1 MNYYQN
7 IQGNSQY
14 YPYGQQPNYQYAH
27 TNYQRN
33 AQTQINKQKVSLLQD
48 QNASNT
54 IMCRILSEL
63 ENLVWALQNIF
74 VIMQQFQK
82 IFKILLIRF

>member
-1 MNYYQN
+1 MGSNQIIN
-7 IQGNSQY
+7 MVKLIIK
-14 YPYGQQPNYQYAH
+14 H
-27 TNYQRN
+27 I
-33 AQTQINKQKVSLLQD
+33 QTQINKQKVSLLQD

-54 IMCRILSEL
+54 ITYRILSEL

-82 IFKILLIRF
+82 NFKILLIRF